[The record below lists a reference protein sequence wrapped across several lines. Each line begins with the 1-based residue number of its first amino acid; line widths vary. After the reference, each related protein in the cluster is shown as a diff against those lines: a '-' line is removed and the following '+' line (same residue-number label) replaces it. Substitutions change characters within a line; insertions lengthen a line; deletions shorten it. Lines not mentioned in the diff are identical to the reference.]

1 MIKHKT
7 QGFYLRVKDIPKLIP
22 IRIKRLVGHL
32 LVFCW
37 SNFNWWLEF
46 TYLLLDLAGV
56 PEIYETIID
65 LFKWNTRPLT
75 EKEITLLQPLF
86 GKSID
91 YKRVRI
97 DESAYLGPKQ
107 KHFCYVSFYTINSW
121 GSMNDGLLIHEI
133 VHIWQFQQ
141 MGSVYIPRAL
151 AAQQSKEG
159 YNYGGAPKIVEWA
172 LNNGRL
178 TDFNLEQQ
186 ADIVADCWRLQNG
199 LPLQW
204 GPAGVADLPHY
215 LFLVGQIEKGV

>member
-1 MIKHKT
+1 MINYKI
-7 QGFYLRVKDIPKLIP
+7 QGLVLRIQDVPRMIPS
-22 IRIKRLVGHL
+22 RLRRLAAHL
-32 LVFCW
+32 LSFCW
-37 SNFNWWLEF
+37 SSFNWWLEMA
-46 TYLLLDLAGV
+46 YLLLDLFGL

-65 LFKWNTRPLT
+65 IFKWNSRPLT
-75 EKEITLLQPLF
+75 AKEMTLLQPIF

-121 GSMNDGLLIHEI
+121 GSMNDGLLIHEM

-151 AAQQSKEG
+151 AAQHSKVG
-159 YNYGGAPKIVEWA
+159 YNYGGAPKIIEWA
-172 LNNGRL
+172 SKNGRL

-186 ADIVADCWRLQNG
+186 ADIVADCWRLQHG

-215 LFLVGQIEKGV
+215 LFLVGQIEE